1 MAQVALAVVLVIA
14 AGLMVRSF
22 EALRS
27 VDAGFIA
34 DNTLTFEVRPL
45 PTKYTDGGAVARFYD
60 GLLERIE
67 AVPGVTRVGA
77 IDILPLSGGGVVYTS
92 EVEEFPTAQGEMGP
106 SFHVRRATPGYFE
119 AMGIPV
125 VEGRAFTPDDHNLR
139 LNSVIIS
146 RSVKDR
152 YWPNTSAL
160 GKRIRVSDVSAQV
173 VGVVGDVHHV
183 GLDLPAEQFMYLS
196 MLDDEEV
203 PNAPLSMTVTVR
215 TAVEPLSLV
224 SAVRATVAEFDADV
238 AMANVRP
245 MRAVLGDSMSRM
257 SFTASVLTIAGL
269 VALFLGAVGIYGV
282 LSYVVAQRTPEIGI
296 RSALGASPGAVL
308 RMVLSQGMGVAGV
321 GVLIGLVAAVAAGR
335 VIATQLYGVSP
346 FDAVTLVAATAIFL
360 VVAGVASF
368 VPAARAAGTAPV
380 EALRA
385 D

>member
-1 MAQVALAVVLVIA
+1 
-14 AGLMVRSF
+14 MVRSF

-27 VDAGFIA
+27 VDPGFIA

-45 PTKYTDGGAVARFYD
+45 PTKYTDGDAVARFYER
-60 GLLERIE
+60 LLERVE
-67 AVPGVTRVGA
+67 AIPGVMRAGA
-77 IDILPLSGGGVVYTS
+77 INLLPLAGGGMVFNS
-92 EVEEFPTAQGEMGP
+92 AIEEFPTPEGEMGP
-106 SFHVRRATPGYFE
+106 SFSVRRATPGYFE

-125 VEGRAFTPDDHNLR
+125 VEGRAFTSDDHNLR

-146 RSVKDR
+146 RSVKER

-160 GKRIRVSDVSAQV
+160 GKRIQVADVPAQV
-173 VGVVGDVHHV
+173 VGVVGDVHHT

-196 MLDDEEV
+196 MLDAEDV
-203 PNAPLSMTVTVR
+203 PNAPTAMTVTVR

-224 SAVRATVAEFDADV
+224 SAIRREIAEFDADV
-238 AMANVRP
+238 AMANVQP
-245 MRAVLGDSMSRM
+245 MRAVLGDSMSRT

-282 LSYVVAQRTPEIGI
+282 LSYVVTQRTQEIGI

-308 RMVLSQGMGVAGV
+308 RMVLSQGLRVAGV
-321 GVLIGLVAAVAAGR
+321 GVLIGVVAALAAGR
-335 VIATQLYGVSP
+335 LIAAQLYGVSP
-346 FDAVTLVAATAIFL
+346 FDVATLVAATSSFL
-360 VVAGVASF
+360 VVAGVASWL
-368 VPAARAAGTAPV
+368 PAARAARTAPV